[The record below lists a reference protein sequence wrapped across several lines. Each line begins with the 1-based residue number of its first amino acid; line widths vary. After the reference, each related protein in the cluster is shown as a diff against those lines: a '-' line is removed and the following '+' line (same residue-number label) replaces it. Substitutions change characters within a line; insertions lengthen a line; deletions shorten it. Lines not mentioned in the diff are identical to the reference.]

1 MSLDKVRGQMEKEHA
16 GEFSEDDIF
25 AAIEKMMES
34 NQVMLADDVV
44 FLI

>member
-1 MSLDKVRGQMEKEHA
+1 MRKQMDKEHP
-16 GEFSEDDIF
+16 GDFSEDDIF
-25 AAIEKMMES
+25 AAIEKMMDS

>member
-1 MSLDKVRGQMEKEHA
+1 MKKEH
-16 GEFSEDDIF
+16 GDEFSEDDIF
-25 AAIEKMMES
+25 AALDKMMEA